1 MAGRLYTKSHE
12 WLVVDGKTV
21 TVGITDFAQA
31 QLGDVVFLELPNP
44 GRKLEAGESFG
55 VVESVK
61 AASDLYSP
69 VSGRVAAVNDKLAGK
84 PELINSDPYGDGW
97 ILKLE
102 MTGELPKDL
111 MDEAAYKTF
120 TETGA

>member
-1 MAGRLYTKSHE
+1 MAGRLYTKTHE

-21 TVGITDFAQA
+21 TVGITDFAQS

-44 GRKLEAGESFG
+44 GRKLDAGETFG

-61 AASDLYSP
+61 AASDLYAP
-69 VSGRVAAVNDKLAGK
+69 VSGRVVAVNEKLAGK

-102 MTGELPKDL
+102 TGELPQDL
-111 MDEAAYKTF
+111 IDEAAYKKF